1 MPMSEN
7 ELVYNERY
15 CDYRLLYEGLEF
27 CWDEKPS
34 GDYLDTVKVLAKNYI
49 KILIRLLLLCLKT
62 YKKCM
67 MNLLL

>member
-34 GDYLDTVKVLAKNYI
+34 GDYLDTVKVLAKNYR
-49 KILIRLLLLCLKT
+49 LIVE
-62 YKKCM
+62 
-67 MNLLL
+67 